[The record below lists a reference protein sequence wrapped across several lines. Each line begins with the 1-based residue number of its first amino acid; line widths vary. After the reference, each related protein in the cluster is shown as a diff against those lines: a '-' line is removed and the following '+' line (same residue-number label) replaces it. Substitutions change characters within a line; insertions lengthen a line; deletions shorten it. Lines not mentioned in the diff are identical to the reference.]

1 MMVDPP
7 LFDTNILSEL
17 LKRNVEKNHPVF
29 YDWVATA
36 ISQHGVCVSSVSLYE
51 LRRWFRKLELQGEG
65 RRKRAWGQKMLH
77 DATVFWVDAGRGR
90 AWNVAADI
98 WARGQL
104 TKPATVFQDADLL
117 IYATALAYG
126 RRLVTCD
133 AKLGELLHAVEV
145 DPQVVVLALE

>member
-1 MMVDPP
+1 MDNPP

-17 LKRNVEKNHPVF
+17 LKQDVAKNHPIF
-29 YDWVATA
+29 YETVTAA
-36 ISQHGVCVSSVSLYE
+36 ISEHGVCVSSVSLYE

-65 RRKRAWGQKMLH
+65 RRKRAQGQKMLH

-90 AWNVAADI
+90 AWNLAADI

-117 IYATALAYG
+117 IYATARAYS
-126 RRLVTCD
+126 RTLVTCD
-133 AKLGELLHAVEV
+133 AR
-145 DPQVVVLALE
+145 